1 MSFVVSRNTGGQVK
15 PLWLATHHLPGA
27 LHAHIDDM
35 SEKAQQLPLVD
46 HDSVAYCQGWSDG
59 SAQAALVLV

>member
-1 MSFVVSRNTGGQVK
+1 M
-15 PLWLATHHLPGA
+15 WLATHHLPCA

-59 SAQAALVLV
+59 SAHAALVLV